1 MCSPRRSWLYRSRTI
16 PVISRLLFFCLVLGP
31 VATRLQAQGPI
42 VQYGQKV
49 KVDKGPRAVGLI
61 QLPAKG
67 KPRLIPVAIMV
78 DGKFYDADSY
88 KAAPVPMAVDFGIV
102 YEAFQAGVSQGIFT
116 ITQPGQLDHTWIA
129 EGKWLSASMR
139 AAEEKKRKKF
149 APPVIEDENGPPVLH
164 RRKTADS
171 ESKGKDKNRDEGKDQ
186 SKDDGASKDKSTASN
201 DKSTTPDQKQPPENQ
216 KEEQKPATTTPASTS
231 DAGKTT
237 ASPASAGPPVTKKV
251 ANESESSSSPDE
263 PPADPNRPRLRR
275 GAPPDPSVRRDVY
288 AKFEPL
294 PAPVAKSPGIQK
306 TGAVDSPAIQV
317 TTFPAVS
324 DASGPDPM
332 PYLYDVK
339 PSEEETYRAKM
350 LELAGAQLRGPSL
363 AAKQAKASGQK
374 SSSAKASKAAGKLP
388 KVEFDDVS
396 LRIFDLSNS
405 NEPVLVLSAKARMV
419 AAGASDAA
427 VEPKE
432 ITLIARTNLEGEL
445 KKLFFSQTDSR
456 HLDETPRMEIVDA
469 VDADGDG
476 RGELLFRRIF
486 DNGSAYGIYR
496 VSSDKL
502 WPLFEGTP

>member
-1 MCSPRRSWLYRSRTI
+1 M
-16 PVISRLLFFCLVLGP
+16 
-31 VATRLQAQGPI
+31 RLQAQGPI
-42 VQYGQKV
+42 IQYGQKV
-49 KVDKGPRAVGLI
+49 KVDKGPRAVGLVL
-61 QLPAKG
+61 LPPKG
-67 KPRLIPVAIMV
+67 KPRLIPIAIMV

-102 YEAFQAGVSQGIFT
+102 YEAFHGGVSQGIFT
-116 ITQPGQLDHTWIA
+116 ITQPGQLEHTWIA
-129 EGKWLSASMR
+129 EGKWLSADMR

-164 RRKTADS
+164 RRKAADS
-171 ESKGKDKNRDEGKDQ
+171 ENKEEKKDQSKDEKKDQ
-186 SKDDGASKDKSTASN
+186 SKDDKDKQGKDAKDAKEANGDSKDKSATSS
-201 DKSTTPDQKQPPENQ
+201 DKSASPDQKQPSEKP
-216 KEEQKPATTTPASTS
+216 KEEDRKTATANSGGTTPASTT
-231 DAGKTT
+231 A
-237 ASPASAGPPVTKKV
+237 ASPTPAGAPTAPKASTE
-251 ANESESSSSPDE
+251 NESSSSSEE

-275 GAPPDPSVRRDVY
+275 GAPPDPNVRRDVY

-294 PAPVAKSPGIQK
+294 PAPAAKASGAQK
-306 TGAVDSPAIQV
+306 AGAVDSEALHV
-317 TTFPAVS
+317 TTYPAVS
-324 DASGPDPM
+324 DAGGPDPT
-332 PYLYDVK
+332 PYVYDVK
-339 PSEEETYRAKM
+339 PSEEESYRAKM
-350 LELAGAQLRGPSL
+350 LELAGAQLRGPSV
-363 AAKQAKASGQK
+363 AAKQTKASSQKSSQKSTTAKAS
-374 SSSAKASKAAGKLP
+374 KLP
-388 KVEFDDVS
+388 KVEFDDVA

-405 NEPVLVLSAKARMV
+405 NEPVLVLSAKARVVV
-419 AAGASDAA
+419 AGKADDE